1 MGVVEIIGKQGRA
14 FQVSLGLI
22 LLVLVGTGGLFATSS
37 LLEFSVFFIIPVAY
51 FTWFIHRKAGTLA
64 SVVSAV
70 VTLCANIGS
79 PLHVGHPAVAY
90 WNALIWL
97 GFFISI
103 TFVVAALKFL
113 HDRERQLSHLD
124 SLTGIANRLGFYEY
138 ANGERKR
145 AGRSKQPITLAY
157 LDLDGFK
164 EINDT
169 LGHQTGDKVLVSVA
183 RTMQM
188 SVRQTDMVG
197 RMGGDEFALILPDTS
212 KAAANT
218 VLRKVS
224 WMLECGMKQNGWRI
238 TFSPRRSDFP
248 GSAGVSAGNHR
259 RCGSGYVCRQ
269 EQWQKP
275 VTARSAGLLQ
285 PKCHYSRG
293 FPRRTLTS
301 QFVITRDHE
310 LTWAWKK
317 MHPSLIPSNSLRLEE

>member
-1 MGVVEIIGKQGRA
+1 MSAVEVIGKQGRA
-14 FQVSLGLI
+14 VQVSLGSI
-22 LLVLVGTGGLFATSS
+22 TLLLVGTGAFFASSS

-51 FTWFIHRKAGTLA
+51 FTWFIHRKAGAMA
-64 SVVSAV
+64 SAVSAA
-70 VTLCANIGS
+70 VTLWANIAS
-79 PLHVGHPAVAY
+79 PVHIDHPAIAY

-97 GFFISI
+97 GFFMSV
-103 TFVVAALKFL
+103 TFIVAALKTL
-113 HDRERQLSHLD
+113 HDRERQLSRVD

-145 AGRSKQPITLAY
+145 AGRSQQPITLAY

-169 LGHQTGDKVLVSVA
+169 LGHETGDKVLVSVA

-224 WMLECGMKQNGWRI
+224 RMLEGSMKQNGWRI
-238 TFSPRRSDFP
+238 TFSIGAVTFLVPPVSVQEMIAGADQVMFSVKNNGKNRLQQEVQ
-248 GSAGVSAGNHR
+248 GSS
-259 RCGSGYVCRQ
+259 S
-269 EQWQKP
+269 
-275 VTARSAGLLQ
+275 
-285 PKCHYSRG
+285 
-293 FPRRTLTS
+293 
-301 QFVITRDHE
+301 
-310 LTWAWKK
+310 
-317 MHPSLIPSNSLRLEE
+317 

>member
-70 VTLCANIGS
+70 VTLWANIGS

-103 TFVVAALKFL
+103 TFIVAALKSL
-113 HDRERQLSHLD
+113 HDRERQLSRVD

-145 AGRSKQPITLAY
+145 AGRSQQPITLAY

-169 LGHQTGDKVLVSVA
+169 LGHETGDKVLVSVA

-218 VLRKVS
+218 VLQKVS
-224 WMLECGMKQNGWRI
+224 RMLERGMQQNGWRI
-238 TFSPRRSDFP
+238 TFSIGAVTFLAPPVSVQEMI
-248 GSAGVSAGNHR
+248 AGAGADQVMFAVKN
-259 RCGSGYVCRQ
+259 SGKNRLQHEVQDSCSRNA
-269 EQWQKP
+269 
-275 VTARSAGLLQ
+275 VTHVD
-285 PKCHYSRG
+285 CHVA
-293 FPRRTLTS
+293 L
-301 QFVITRDHE
+301 
-310 LTWAWKK
+310 
-317 MHPSLIPSNSLRLEE
+317 

>member
-1 MGVVEIIGKQGRA
+1 
-14 FQVSLGLI
+14 
-22 LLVLVGTGGLFATSS
+22 
-37 LLEFSVFFIIPVAY
+37 LEFSVFFIIPVAY

-70 VTLCANIGS
+70 VTLWTNIES

-103 TFVVAALKFL
+103 TFIVAALKSL
-113 HDRERQLSHLD
+113 HDRERQLSRVD

-169 LGHQTGDKVLVSVA
+169 LGHETGDKVLVSVA

-218 VLRKVS
+218 VLQKVS
-224 WMLECGMKQNGWRI
+224 RMLERGMQQNGWRI
-238 TFSPRRSDFP
+238 TFSIGAVTFLAPPVSVQEMI
-248 GSAGVSAGNHR
+248 AGADQVMFAVKN
-259 RCGSGYVCRQ
+259 SG
-269 EQWQKP
+269 K
-275 VTARSAGLLQ
+275 
-285 PKCHYSRG
+285 
-293 FPRRTLTS
+293 
-301 QFVITRDHE
+301 
-310 LTWAWKK
+310 
-317 MHPSLIPSNSLRLEE
+317 NRL